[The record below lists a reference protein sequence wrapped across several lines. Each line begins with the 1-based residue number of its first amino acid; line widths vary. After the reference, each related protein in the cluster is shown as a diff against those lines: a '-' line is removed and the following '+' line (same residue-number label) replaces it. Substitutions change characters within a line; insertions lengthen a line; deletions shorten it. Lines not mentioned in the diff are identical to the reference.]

1 MHVAQAGWLDI
12 LGSVR
17 AAEGP
22 PKRGP
27 VDQDVLTYS
36 GLFKPGY
43 ATVAGRWELVYSNT
57 WQRLNWH
64 CQICTEMLYLLFNQI
79 SLDENNFILGP
90 QKVQHHGKKAST
102 TRAQANKQTGSLTK
116 GRKDIGT
123 DTANSQANSQTE
135 GSEKLSQHSQLR
147 LRVSFESQVRVALG
161 NRKVC
166 HVCVWV

>member
-27 VDQDVLTYS
+27 VDQDVLIYS

-43 ATVAGRWELVYSNT
+43 ATVAGRWGLVYSNT

-64 CQICTEMLYLLFNQI
+64 CQICTTGMLYLLFNQI

-123 DTANSQANSQTE
+123 DGQ
-135 GSEKLSQHSQLR
+135 GKLAGKLADRRQ
-147 LRVSFESQVRVALG
+147 
-161 NRKVC
+161 RKTQPTQPT
-166 HVCVWV
+166 